1 MSTILKS
8 INVNDMI
15 QNCRTNSKKRNFLQS
30 FELYVLLKD
39 IDIKKQDTIINEFI
53 VLPNEFSIKQKLC
66 IFASGDLA
74 LKSKKT
80 DVDKLVEPDELNQI
94 MENKRNAR
102 KLSNNF
108 DMFLAEPSLMP
119 AIGKSLGQ
127 FLGPK
132 NKMPT
137 PIPPNVEI
145 ADFIKRFKT
154 VIRLKSTTKQLSI
167 SCKVGDDKMDDKQ
180 VIQNID
186 LVLSNIV
193 KKLPSGINNIK
204 TIIIKLSM
212 GQPVKSKV

>member
-80 DVDKLVEPDELNQI
+80 DVDKLIEPDELNQI

-102 KLSNNF
+102 KLSNNSTDF
-108 DMFLAEPSLMP
+108 KELPAIPFAEPY
-119 AIGKSLGQ
+119 I
-127 FLGPK
+127 
-132 NKMPT
+132 
-137 PIPPNVEI
+137 
-145 ADFIKRFKT
+145 
-154 VIRLKSTTKQLSI
+154 
-167 SCKVGDDKMDDKQ
+167 
-180 VIQNID
+180 
-186 LVLSNIV
+186 
-193 KKLPSGINNIK
+193 
-204 TIIIKLSM
+204 
-212 GQPVKSKV
+212 

>member
-1 MSTILKS
+1 MPTMLKS

-30 FELYVLLKD
+30 FELYVILKD
-39 IDIKKQDTIINEFI
+39 IDTKKQDTIINELI

-66 IFASGDLA
+66 LFASGDLA

-80 DVDKLVEPDELNQI
+80 DIDKLIGLDELNQI

-108 DMFLAEPSLMP
+108 DMFFAEPSLMP
-119 AIGKSLGQ
+119 TIGKSLGQ
-127 FLGPK
+127 FLGPR

-137 PIPPNVEI
+137 PVPLNVEI

-154 VIRLKSTTKQLSI
+154 VIRLKCTTKQLSI
-167 SCKVGDDKMDDKQ
+167 SCKVGDDKMDDEK
-180 VIQNID
+180 VTQNID
-186 LVLSNIV
+186 LVLSSII
-193 KKLPSGINNIK
+193 KKLPSGINNVK